1 MPARSRCQGKE
12 ALSSQPSAFS
22 HYAKR
27 IGRKFFTAEAQRHGE
42 SDDRKTKHASCPQV
56 LNECQGRTTKNP
68 SCPAALEYNS
78 GMKTSLLQRVVC
90 LLMIYV
96 LLVPQTW
103 ATCGGGGGGGMG
115 GVGGGSSQQTY
126 QVPWK
131 LITPQEPVKEGLAVY
146 WFPTGKQE
154 VERSSL
160 RESRTLQL
168 YSQQCVTM
176 GIVDVQS
183 PLGQKYV
190 PDGKLPVAVL
200 VQADGTVVTKLENQN
215 GKLKVGDLEKLVES
229 EMKKRESALKEKME
243 GAKAKAKSGDN
254 QAAIAELKQVVEQK
268 CMFPGK
274 AKDAVKELKKLGVTD
289 LNAEAMPDGPNFDAT
304 VSAKIQKTMRMGL
317 MAENAAN
324 YTVAQKYY
332 TAAHNLDPNDPTPL
346 RYLGELYRHHTGEW
360 DKARVTFDA
369 ILAMPADPLSRA
381 VALHGLGKM
390 TIHEGDFKKGLHL
403 MEASTQEF
411 PLALAY
417 RNLAVYWNS
426 ESDKVKADQYTRK
439 ALALDPQEPFNLI
452 FAAAFMAGNG
462 HGDEALKIAKDNEA
476 ILCAS
481 YNLAAIYAQLGQK
494 EKALSLLK
502 RHFFEYER
510 YQSVRSKEMMEAR
523 VDAVFASLYKDPQ
536 FVALT
541 SGADG
546 RLPLPAMGSKPAGN

>member
-1 MPARSRCQGKE
+1 M
-12 ALSSQPSAFS
+12 
-22 HYAKR
+22 
-27 IGRKFFTAEAQRHGE
+27 
-42 SDDRKTKHASCPQV
+42 V
-56 LNECQGRTTKNP
+56 
-68 SCPAALEYNS
+68 
-78 GMKTSLLQRVVC
+78 
-90 LLMIYV
+90 YV

-115 GVGGGSSQQTY
+115 GMGGGSSASSQTY

-131 LITPQEPVKEGLAVY
+131 VLKPEDSVKEGLVVY
-146 WFPTGKQE
+146 WFPTGADE
-154 VERSSL
+154 VQKSSL

-176 GIVDVQS
+176 GIVDVRS
-183 PLGQKYV
+183 PIGQKYV
-190 PDGKLPVAVL
+190 PDGKLPVALL
-200 VQADGTVVTKLENQN
+200 VQADGTVVNKVADKN
-215 GKLKVGDLEKLVES
+215 GKLSVGDVEKVLES
-229 EMKKRESALKEKME
+229 EMKKRESAVKEKME
-243 GAKAKAKSGDN
+243 SAKSKAKSGDK
-254 QAAIAELKQVVEQK
+254 QAAIAELREVADQK
-268 CMFPGK
+268 CMFPNK

-289 LNAEAMPDGPNFDAT
+289 LNAEAMPDGPNFDHAL
-304 VSAKIQKTMRMGL
+304 SARIQKTMSAGL
-317 MAENAAN
+317 MAENDAK
-324 YTVAQKYY
+324 YTLAQKYY
-332 TAAHNLDPNDPTPL
+332 TAAHGLDPNDPTPL

-360 DKARVTFDA
+360 DKARVTFNQ

-390 TIHEGDFKKGLHL
+390 TIHEGDFKKGLGL

-426 ESDKVKADQYTRK
+426 EGDKVKADQYTRQ
-439 ALALDPQEPFNLI
+439 ALALDPKEPFNLI

-462 HGDEALKIAKDNEA
+462 HGDEALKIAKENEA

-494 EKALSLLK
+494 DKALALLK

-510 YQSVRSKEMMEAR
+510 YQQVRSKEMMEAR

-546 RLPLPAMGSKPAGN
+546 RLPLPAMGIKPAGN